1 MKHSRRVFL
10 AFAGSTVALPALPRL
25 ASALDYPTR
34 PVHLVVGFPAGLSP
48 DILARLVGQPLSERL
63 GQQFI
68 VDNRPGA
75 ASNIGTEVVAH
86 AAPDGY
92 TVLLTISGNAINAT
106 LYTHLNFDFARDLTP
121 VAAIGRTPFVIVVN
135 PAFPV
140 KSVPE
145 LIDYA
150 KANPGKINI
159 ASAGPGTG
167 PHVACELFKMMTGV
181 DMVQVPY
188 KGSYMTD
195 LLGGQIPIAF
205 APIAQIIEDVRAGKL
220 TAIGVTTPTRSDAAP
235 EIVHHQ
241 GRTPSGGQNCTPND
255 SPGTGPHVA
264 CELFKMMTGVDMMQ
278 VPYKASYM
286 TDLLGGQIPIA
297 FGPIAQIIEDV
308 RAGKLIAIGVTTPT
322 RSDAAPQIPAIAEF
336 VPGYAA
342 SGWYGICAPTGTPD
356 EIIEK
361 LNAAIT
367 ACVTDPNL
375 KSRLL
380 NLGVEPMPM
389 SVADFRKFVAAEI
402 AKYAKVIQ
410 FAGIKVE

>member
-1 MKHSRRVFL
+1 MKRSRRVFL
-10 AFAGSTVALPALPRL
+10 AFTGSTAALTALPRF
-25 ASALDYPTR
+25 ASAIDYPTR

-106 LYTHLNFDFARDLTP
+106 LYTHLNFDFARDLAP

-220 TAIGVTTPTRSDAAP
+220 TAIGVTTPTRSDAAL
-235 EIVHHQ
+235 E
-241 GRTPSGGQNCTPND
+241 
-255 SPGTGPHVA
+255 
-264 CELFKMMTGVDMMQ
+264 
-278 VPYKASYM
+278 
-286 TDLLGGQIPIA
+286 
-297 FGPIAQIIEDV
+297 
-308 RAGKLIAIGVTTPT
+308 
-322 RSDAAPQIPAIAEF
+322 IPAIAEF

-342 SGWYGICAPTGTPD
+342 SGWYGICAPTGTPED
-356 EIIEK
+356 IIEK

-367 ACVTDPNL
+367 ACVTDPSL

-380 NLGVEPMPM
+380 NLGVEPTPM
-389 SVADFRKFVAAEI
+389 SVADFKKFVAAEI

-410 FAGIKVE
+410 FAGIKVD

>member
-1 MKHSRRVFL
+1 MKRSRRVFL
-10 AFAGSTVALPALPRL
+10 CLAGSAAALPALPRF

-106 LYTHLNFDFARDLTP
+106 LYTHLNFNFARDLTP
-121 VAAIGRTPFVIVVN
+121 VTAIGRTPFVIVVN

-145 LIDYA
+145 MIDYA

-181 DMVQVPY
+181 DMV
-188 KGSYMTD
+188 
-195 LLGGQIPIAF
+195 
-205 APIAQIIEDVRAGKL
+205 
-220 TAIGVTTPTRSDAAP
+220 
-235 EIVHHQ
+235 
-241 GRTPSGGQNCTPND
+241 
-255 SPGTGPHVA
+255 
-264 CELFKMMTGVDMMQ
+264 Q

-342 SGWYGICAPTGTPD
+342 SGWYGICAPTGTPND
-356 EIIEK
+356 IIEK

-367 ACVTDPNL
+367 ACVTDPSL

-389 SVADFRKFVAAEI
+389 SVAEFKKFVADEI

>member
-1 MKHSRRVFL
+1 MKRSRRVFL
-10 AFAGSTVALPALPRL
+10 CLAGSAAALPALPRF

-106 LYTHLNFDFARDLTP
+106 LYTHLNFNFARDLTP
-121 VAAIGRTPFVIVVN
+121 VTAIGRTPFVIVVN

-145 LIDYA
+145 MIDFA

-188 KGSYMTD
+188 K
-195 LLGGQIPIAF
+195 
-205 APIAQIIEDVRAGKL
+205 
-220 TAIGVTTPTRSDAAP
+220 
-235 EIVHHQ
+235 
-241 GRTPSGGQNCTPND
+241 
-255 SPGTGPHVA
+255 
-264 CELFKMMTGVDMMQ
+264 
-278 VPYKASYM
+278 ASYM

-308 RAGKLIAIGVTTPT
+308 RAAKLIAIGVTTPT

-336 VPGYAA
+336 VPG
-342 SGWYGICAPTGTPD
+342 
-356 EIIEK
+356 
-361 LNAAIT
+361 
-367 ACVTDPNL
+367 
-375 KSRLL
+375 
-380 NLGVEPMPM
+380 
-389 SVADFRKFVAAEI
+389 
-402 AKYAKVIQ
+402 
-410 FAGIKVE
+410 

>member
-1 MKHSRRVFL
+1 MRRSRRAFL
-10 AFAGSTVALPALPRL
+10 VVTASSALAPALPRI

-106 LYTHLNFDFARDLTP
+106 LYTHLNFNFARDLTP

-145 LIDYA
+145 MIDYA
-150 KANPGKINI
+150 KTNPGKINI

-181 DMVQVPY
+181 DMV
-188 KGSYMTD
+188 
-195 LLGGQIPIAF
+195 
-205 APIAQIIEDVRAGKL
+205 
-220 TAIGVTTPTRSDAAP
+220 
-235 EIVHHQ
+235 
-241 GRTPSGGQNCTPND
+241 
-255 SPGTGPHVA
+255 
-264 CELFKMMTGVDMMQ
+264 Q

-342 SGWYGICAPTGTPD
+342 SGWYGICAPTGTPND
-356 EIIEK
+356 IIEK
-361 LNAAIT
+361 LNATIN
-367 ACVTDPNL
+367 ACVADPSL

-389 SVADFRKFVAAEI
+389 SVADFRNFVAAEI